1 MGGTDLRLPIFCWR
15 ILDCVHFRLLSKED
29 GFDRVW
35 VRKEIL
41 SLEINE
47 PVDRSQKFENMKL
60 NGFSYKGRASRNF
73 SKQSACI
80 RSCGR
85 LMKKRMAIPDHP

>member
-1 MGGTDLRLPIFCWR
+1 MGGTYLRLSIFCWR
-15 ILDCVHFRLLSKED
+15 ILDCVNFGLLSKED

-47 PVDRSQKFENMKL
+47 PVGRPQKF
-60 NGFSYKGRASRNF
+60 
-73 SKQSACI
+73 
-80 RSCGR
+80 
-85 LMKKRMAIPDHP
+85 